1 MMLVKRQLN
10 HWLDRFIS
18 KYFQSIEASS
28 QKKVANL
35 QAEDT
40 KQQRKIEDIRK
51 QQLEILKIM
60 KIVDNAHEDDKLRT
74 MECMYP

>member
-1 MMLVKRQLN
+1 M
-10 HWLDRFIS
+10 
-18 KYFQSIEASS
+18 
-28 QKKVANL
+28 ANL

-51 QQLEILKIM
+51 EQLEILKIM